1 MPTELGAIR
10 NLSYCGNEV
19 RQYDPDR
26 FATAMLAPPAYRDGL
41 FSLYAFNLEVAKTRE
56 AVSEPMLG
64 EIRLQWWREAIEG
77 IYDGTPRRHEV
88 VQPLAKLVADHALT
102 RRYFD
107 DLIDAR
113 AKDLAD
119 DAPESLET
127 LLRYAEGTSS
137 NLIWLALE
145 SLGVRTEAALT
156 AGRHVGIAW
165 ALIGLVRAMPF
176 HLAQRRVYLPEELI
190 GRHRVERR
198 DLMELRPE
206 PAIAAA
212 VQDIAI
218 LARTHL
224 EKARA
229 SRGNVSKQA
238 LPALLP
244 AALTDLYLRRLA
256 SAGYDP
262 FDPSLAVPN
271 RFVGIRLAMKMMMGR
286 Y

>member
-1 MPTELGAIR
+1 MPTEPGAIR

-26 FATAMLAPPAYRDGL
+26 FATAMLAPPARREGL

-88 VQPLAKLVADHALT
+88 VQPLAELVAAQGLT

-119 DAPESLET
+119 EAPASLED
-127 LLRYAEGTSS
+127 LVHYAEGTSS

-145 SLGVRTEAALT
+145 SLGDRTDAAMT
-156 AGRHVGIAW
+156 VGRHVGIAW
-165 ALIGLVRAMPF
+165 ALTGLIRALPF

-190 GRHRVERR
+190 SRHGVERR
-198 DLMELRPE
+198 DLTELRPE

-212 VQDIAI
+212 VSDIA
-218 LARTHL
+218 ARARQHL
-224 EKARA
+224 DKARA
-229 SRGNVSKQA
+229 IRGDIPKKA
-238 LPALLP
+238 IPALLLAP
-244 AALTDLYLRRLA
+244 IADMHLRRLA
-256 SAGYDP
+256 AAGFDP
-262 FDPSLAVPN
+262 FDSRLTMPV
-271 RFVGIRLAMKMMMGR
+271 RFLGIRLAMNVMMGR